1 MLFRSNIA
9 QLINVLQSV
18 LLTDGPEGKNC
29 VRTTTYYAFMLFK
42 PHRSKQALRVEYD
55 GALPAPGS
63 GRGGGGRG
71 GQQAPPPPELSVS
84 ASRQGSEMVISF
96 VNPRHDVDMEV
107 DCAIRGATARSGAAQ
122 ILHDADI
129 NAFNGFDNPDRVT
142 IKKHDVAVEAER
154 VKITLPAMSVATVTL
169 QVA

>member
-1 MLFRSNIA
+1 MCNIA

-18 LLTDGPEGKNC
+18 LLTDGPEGSNC
-29 VRTTTYYAFMLFK
+29 VRTTTYHAFMLFK

-55 GALPAPGS
+55 GALPAQGL

-71 GQQAPPPPELSVS
+71 GQPALPPELSVS
-84 ASRQGSEMVISF
+84 ASHQGSEMVISF

-107 DCAIRGATARSGAAQ
+107 DCAIRGAAAKSGTAE

-142 IKKHDVAVEAER
+142 IKKHDVAVEAGG

-169 QVA
+169 QVV